1 VANIADRL
9 QKEDSELTRIDAVTK
24 AIKEYKKEK
33 KNEV

>member
-9 QKEDSELTRIDAVTK
+9 QKADPELNRIDAVSK
-24 AIKEYKKEK
+24 AINEYRKEK